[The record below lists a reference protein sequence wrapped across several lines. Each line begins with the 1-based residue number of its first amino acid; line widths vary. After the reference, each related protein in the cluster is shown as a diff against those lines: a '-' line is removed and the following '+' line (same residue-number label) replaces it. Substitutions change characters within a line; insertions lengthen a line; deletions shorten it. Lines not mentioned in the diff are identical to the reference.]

1 MSNRLHQ
8 KNHRFDHHS
17 LRPEQARNPKYPDAG
32 YDPIA
37 SFESPFKGEFYT
49 HGDIITTKS
58 VSATQHAIV
67 GQDLSVGHDAF
78 VDHNLSVSNDLIVEN
93 NLTINGNLFVQGETS
108 QIDTVV
114 HITSAVD
121 ITNSGSG
128 PALRVEQSGFQP
140 IAHFIDSNGE
150 DIIFDDNGKVG
161 LGTYTPYADLH
172 LKREGSTP
180 EVEFRIQ
187 NTYELGRTILNL
199 AGPVSESDGCLI
211 QYTNSNHSV
220 LLKNKHIS
228 PTGPA
233 FTIETQAY
241 QSIVVAS
248 NGNVA
253 IGPILAPPEALTVLG
268 NLSAT
273 GNLYGNSV
281 SVSNINAGSIVAS
294 NRVVAPLLSATLL
307 SASNIGVS
315 SLSAISAKIS
325 ALSAG
330 SLTIS
335 SLSAKHIY
343 TPVLNV
349 EVITAIQGWNT
360 ATITASATTQL
371 VNVTINPVNGEV
383 LVRSDLELATSSD
396 VVISSFIGGVRG
408 LSYTL
413 TNASTNMITIT
424 SSPTVFV
431 RNGSAWRSN
440 TRSLSTAF
448 IQLPPGHSCSLRAA
462 SNDRVS
468 VW

>member
-17 LRPEQARNPKYPDAG
+17 LRPGQARNPKYPDAG

-37 SFESPFKGEFYT
+37 SFESPFQGEFYSQ
-49 HGDIITTKS
+49 GDIITTES
-58 VSATQHAIV
+58 ISATQHAVV

-78 VDHNLSVSNDLIVEN
+78 VDHNLSVANDLFVEK
-93 NLTINGNLFVQGETS
+93 NLTINGDLFVQGQTS

-121 ITNSGSG
+121 ITNTGSG
-128 PALRVEQSGFQP
+128 PALRVEQTGFQP

-150 DIIFDDNGKVG
+150 DIIFDDNGKLG
-161 LGTYTPYADLH
+161 LGTYTPYADVH

-187 NTYELGRTILNL
+187 NTYELGKTILNL
-199 AGPVSESDGCLI
+199 VGPVSESDGCLI
-211 QYTNSNHSV
+211 QYTNSNNSV
-220 LLKNKHIS
+220 LLKNKHVS
-228 PTGPA
+228 PSGPA

-248 NGNVA
+248 DGKVG
-253 IGPILAPPEALTVLG
+253 IGPVLSPPEALTVLG

-273 GNLYGNSV
+273 GTLYGTSIAV
-281 SVSNINAGSIVAS
+281 ANINASSIFAS
-294 NRVVAPLLSATLL
+294 NRVASPLLSTAFL
-307 SASNIGVS
+307 SASNIHTS
-315 SLSAISAKIS
+315 SLSATFAKIT

-330 SLTIS
+330 SLTIN
-335 SLSAKHIY
+335 SLSAKNIY
-343 TPVLNV
+343 TPTLNV
-349 EVITAIQGWNT
+349 EVIKAIQGWNT
-360 ATITASATTQL
+360 ATITASSTTQL
-371 VNVTINPVNGEV
+371 INVSAVNGE
-383 LVRSDLELATSSD
+383 LLLRTDIELSTPSD
-396 VVISSFIGGVRG
+396 VTIKSFIGGVRG
-408 LSYTL
+408 LCYTL
-413 TNASTNMITIT
+413 TNASTSMVTIT

-431 RNGSAWRSN
+431 RNGSAWKSN

-462 SNDRVS
+462 SDQIVS